1 MLDNIKDSP
10 KYRWYVMSTVLT
22 GVFMSTL
29 DGSIVNVALPTIA
42 SDFHYE
48 LSVLQW
54 VVTVYLLTICSV
66 LPIFG
71 RLADMIGTK
80 KVFAMGY
87 LLFALGSVLCGLSPN
102 LGFLIFARIV
112 QAIGSAALMSNSFA
126 IITATF
132 PAGERGKALGLVG
145 TFVAL
150 GSLTGPAL
158 GGLLIGWAGW
168 RSIFYINVPI
178 GILAMIATWLILNE
192 EAKPKERGSFDLAG
206 AILFAVGIISLLYA
220 VNNGSDWGWTNP
232 LIIGGIILGIIL
244 LVVFVIVEKK
254 QKHPML
260 SLSLFRIR
268 PFLLGS
274 IAGLLSFV
282 AMFANNMILPF
293 YLQHVLLYKPT
304 QVGLL
309 MMAFPVALA
318 ITAPLSGRA
327 SDRTGPMILTTT
339 GLALIAVGLF
349 YFSTLDATSQFYQ
362 VVLGSL
368 LMGSGAGLFQ
378 SPNNNSI
385 MSSVPRHELGIA
397 GAINSLVRNIG
408 MIIGIAFSV
417 TLFEALGGVSTPTYE
432 QTGLFMH
439 AYHVV
444 MLSAMGVALIA
455 MFISISR
462 KNYINTKASI
472 ERGK

>member
-1 MLDNIKDSP
+1 MFDNIKESP
-10 KYRWYVMSTVLT
+10 KHRWYVMSTVLI

-42 SDFHYE
+42 GDFHYE

-87 LLFALGSVLCGLSPN
+87 LLFSLGSALCGLSSN
-102 LGFLIFARIV
+102 LAFLIFARVI

-126 IITATF
+126 IITSTF
-132 PAGERGKALGLVG
+132 PAGERGKALGMVG

-158 GGLLIGWAGW
+158 GGLLIGVAGW

-178 GILAMIATWLILNE
+178 GILAMIATLLILHDDVRE
-192 EAKPKERGSFDLAG
+192 KERGNFDCWG
-206 AILFAVGIISLLYA
+206 AILFATGIISLLYA
-220 VNNGSDWGWTNP
+220 VNNGSDWGWTNL
-232 LIIGGIILGIIL
+232 LILGGIILGIIL
-244 LVVFVIVEKK
+244 LIVFVFVERKV
-254 QKHPML
+254 KHPMVN
-260 SLSLFRIR
+260 LSLFRIR
-268 PFLLGS
+268 PFFTGS
-274 IAGLLSFV
+274 MAGLLSFV

-293 YLQHVLLYKPT
+293 YLQHVLLYTPS
-304 QVGLL
+304 QVGFL
-309 MMAFPVALA
+309 MMAFPFALA

-327 SDRTGPMILTTT
+327 SDRRGPIIFTTS
-339 GLALIAVGLF
+339 GMALIALSLF
-349 YFSTLDATSQFYQ
+349 YFSSLDATAHFYQ
-362 VVLGSL
+362 IFPGSL
-368 LMGSGAGLFQ
+368 IMGAGAGLFQ

-408 MIIGIAFSV
+408 MITGIAFSV
-417 TLFEALGGVSTPTYE
+417 TLFEALGGVSTPTNE
-432 QTGLFMH
+432 QIGVFMH
-439 AYHVV
+439 AYHIV
-444 MLSAMGVALIA
+444 MLSAMGIALVA

-462 KNYINTKASI
+462 KNYVNNKVSL